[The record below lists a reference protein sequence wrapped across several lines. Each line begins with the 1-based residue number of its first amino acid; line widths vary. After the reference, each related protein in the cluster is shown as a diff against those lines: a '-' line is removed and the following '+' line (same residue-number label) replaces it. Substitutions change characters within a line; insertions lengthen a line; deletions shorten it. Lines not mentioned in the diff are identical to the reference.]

1 MNFSFI
7 LVTLNFNIYSIC
19 ITFFREVIVEWD
31 VRHGDGIQNVFID
44 DSRVMY
50 VSLHRRDLFPYQGV
64 EGDCKGNCSYV
75 GEGEGVAGTL

>member
-1 MNFSFI
+1 VNFSFI